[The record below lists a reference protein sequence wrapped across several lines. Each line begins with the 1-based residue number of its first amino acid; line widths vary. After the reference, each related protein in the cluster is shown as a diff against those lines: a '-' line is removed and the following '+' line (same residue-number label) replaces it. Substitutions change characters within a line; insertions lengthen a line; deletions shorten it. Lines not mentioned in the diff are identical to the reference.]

1 MLINILFNQVF
12 QVIAGILIVGLF
24 IIMIR
29 YLWLSFT
36 EKSYHPAQWTHWR
49 KQNLIPKTIIEIEK
63 NYDDKIRLY
72 NFWFQI
78 NRLQRENIKGAF
90 AELGVYKGETS
101 KIIHAMD
108 SARKFHLFDT
118 FEGFKKE
125 DLKIETGEAATYRTK
140 NFADTSEQKVLNFIE
155 GNKNIIVHKGHF
167 PETAKGLENETFALV
182 NIDADLHNPI
192 KEGCV
197 FFYPRLAPGGVLII
211 HDYNHKWEGAMK
223 AVNDFAKTI
232 PENLIEIADMHG
244 SVMII
249 KNKIV

>member
-1 MLINILFNQVF
+1 MIINILYNQVF
-12 QVIAGILIVGLF
+12 QVIAGILIAGV
-24 IIMIR
+24 IILMIR
-29 YLWLSFT
+29 YLWLSLY
-36 EKSYHPAQWTHWR
+36 EKSYHPVQWTYMR
-49 KQNLIPKTIIEIEK
+49 KKNRIPEKVLALEK

-90 AELGVYKGETS
+90 AELGVYKGETA

-108 SARKFHLFDT
+108 NTRKFHLFDT
-118 FEGFKKE
+118 FEGFRKE
-125 DLKIETGEAATYRTK
+125 DLKNEMGEAATYSTK

-167 PETAKGLENETFALV
+167 PETAKDLEKETFALI
-182 NIDADLHNPI
+182 NIDADLYNPI
-192 KEGCV
+192 KEGCS

-223 AVNDFAKTI
+223 AVNELLKNI

-249 KNKIV
+249 KNRTV